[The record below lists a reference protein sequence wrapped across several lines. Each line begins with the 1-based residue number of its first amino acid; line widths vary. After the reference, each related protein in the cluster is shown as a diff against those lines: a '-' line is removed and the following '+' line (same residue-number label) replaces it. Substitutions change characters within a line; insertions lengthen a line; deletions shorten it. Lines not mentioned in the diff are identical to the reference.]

1 MQDVFGM
8 SCEPRS
14 TRRPA
19 TNHPAL
25 SGGPRRFAYVAPTLA
40 ATVFTALI
48 LHLLVDLAS
57 RFDAG
62 DPVGAVSVL
71 LGAAAV
77 LVTLMPFAVLFALRA
92 RRAWLATMAPDARPG
107 GPAFVSD
114 RR

>member
-19 TNHPAL
+19 TNHPA
-25 SGGPRRFAYVAPTLA
+25 SNGGSRRFAYVGPTLA
-40 ATVFTALI
+40 ATVFAALI
-48 LHLLVDLAS
+48 LHLLVELAS
-57 RFDAG
+57 RFDSG
-62 DPVGAVSVL
+62 DPGGAVSVL

-92 RRAWLATMAPDARPG
+92 RRAWRATMTPDARPG
-107 GPAFVSD
+107 GPALVSG

>member
-14 TRRPA
+14 TRYPA
-19 TNHPAL
+19 SNHPAL

-40 ATVFTALI
+40 ATVFAALI

-62 DPVGAVSVL
+62 DPGGAVSVL
-71 LGAAAV
+71 LGVAAV

-92 RRAWLATMAPDARPG
+92 RRAWRAAMTPDGRP
-107 GPAFVSD
+107 GPAFVSG